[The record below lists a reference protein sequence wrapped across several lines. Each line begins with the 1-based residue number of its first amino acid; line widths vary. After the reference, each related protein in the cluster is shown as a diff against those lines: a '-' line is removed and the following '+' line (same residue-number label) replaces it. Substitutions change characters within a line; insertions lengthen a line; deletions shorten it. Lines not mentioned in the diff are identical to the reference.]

1 MKRFARQFDLGQRV
15 EAAFSLAFK
24 GLKVGRGDRGA
35 VEAQGWPKTAAV
47 YVAFD
52 NGQHGWCRYDE
63 LRDASPGQPKFRGLL

>member
-1 MKRFARQFDLGQRV
+1 VKRFAKQYEFGQRV
-15 EAAFSLAFK
+15 EAAFSLHFK
-24 GLKVGRGDRGA
+24 GLKVSRGSGGA

-63 LRDASPGQPKFRGLL
+63 LRDGRPGQQSFGGLL